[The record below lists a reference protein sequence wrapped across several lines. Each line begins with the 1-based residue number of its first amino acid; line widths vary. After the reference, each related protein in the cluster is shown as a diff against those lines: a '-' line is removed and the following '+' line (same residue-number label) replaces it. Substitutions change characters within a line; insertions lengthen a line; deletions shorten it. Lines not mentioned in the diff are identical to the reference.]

1 MIWFGIT
8 GVLGRIP
15 LLAGTFRVGYRPQVG
30 AASAPLLG
38 VMFGIGR
45 TPCIGPTRMPG

>member
-1 MIWFGIT
+1 M
-8 GVLGRIP
+8 
-15 LLAGTFRVGYRPQVG
+15 ARVGAFVLALAHPVG

-38 VMFGIGR
+38 VMFGIGW